1 MYIIIAG
8 GGQVGSEL
16 ANQLVQQKHD
26 VIVIEKDKNRCD
38 KIYSQTGAV
47 VINGGV
53 TSIEILKEAGIEKA
67 EICIAATEQDTDN
80 LSFSLLCKS
89 FDVPRIIARLRNPEY
104 ERSYKVAGVNSI
116 VRVTDILV
124 DQIITE
130 LEERKVKKIASI
142 GKSDANIYKM
152 VLSERSILHGKTVLE
167 VTKISGFPK
176 NLVFV
181 AIGKVDNNSFIIPH
195 GDTKIE
201 AMQELIFICRRE
213 YLDQAVQILGEEF
226 PDRRK

>member
-16 ANQLVQQKHD
+16 ASQLVQQKHD
-26 VIVIEKDKNRCD
+26 VIVIEQNKEKCD
-38 KIYSQTGAV
+38 KVYSQTGAV

-53 TSIEILKEAGIEKA
+53 SSIETLKEAGIEKA
-67 EICIAATEQDTDN
+67 DIGIAATERDADN

-89 FDVPRIIARLRNPEY
+89 FDVPRIVARLRNPEY
-104 ERSYKVAGVNSI
+104 ERSYKVAGVNAI

-130 LEERKVKKIASI
+130 LEQRKVKKIASI
-142 GKSDANIYKM
+142 GNGNANIYKM
-152 VLSERSILHGKTVLE
+152 ILSERSKVDGKTVIE
-167 VTKISGFPK
+167 ITKIPGFPK

-181 AIGKVDNNSFIIPH
+181 AIGSLVDNSFIIPH

-201 AMQELIFICRRE
+201 SRQELVFISRRE
-213 YLDQAVQILGEEF
+213 DLDKVVQILGDEHA
-226 PDRRK
+226 DRRN